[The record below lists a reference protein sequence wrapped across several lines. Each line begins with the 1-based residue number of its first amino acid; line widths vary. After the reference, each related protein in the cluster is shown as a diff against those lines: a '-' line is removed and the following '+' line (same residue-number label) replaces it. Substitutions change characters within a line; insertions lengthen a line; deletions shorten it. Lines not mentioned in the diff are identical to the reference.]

1 MLTLPANNIR
11 CIYML
16 IFNSQS
22 SSVYPDGK
30 HLSVLFQQ
38 QQKWKLFRQQLVED
52 MIYRNSLLKQ
62 NMPI

>member
-1 MLTLPANNIR
+1 
-11 CIYML
+11 ML

-62 NMPI
+62 NLPI